1 MEWMDVVLL
10 VVTGAAGGFVGGLV
24 GVGGGLIFA
33 PVLFFY
39 YQAVGIQPEFV
50 APLTIGTSLLCTL
63 VVALSSAYS
72 QYQKKVVVTR
82 VALFVGA
89 SSVVSVF
96 LMTRFVTTQPWYD
109 TDVFQIVFSAVLLVV
124 VIRMIQPNRHA
135 VETDDG
141 ADIRAGKR
149 PFALFASGTVAG
161 SISAAVGVGGGIVM
175 VPMYNHLLRLPIHR
189 AAGTSSATIVLI
201 SLVGVLSYIGT
212 GWGSAV
218 TETSVGYV
226 DLGRAMMLSL
236 PAAVTA
242 RLGVY
247 VAHRINR
254 LMLRRSFAV
263 VAMLVAVRLLWRV
276 FE

>member
-1 MEWMDVVLL
+1 MEWMDVALL
-10 VVTGAAGGFVGGLV
+10 VVTGVAGGFVGGLV

-39 YQAVGIQPEFV
+39 FQAIGIQPEFV
-50 APLTIGTSLLCTL
+50 APLTIGTSLLSTL
-63 VVALSSAYS
+63 VVALSSAYF

-82 VALFVGA
+82 IALFVGG

-109 TDVFQIVFSAVLLVV
+109 TDVFQIVFSVVLLVV
-124 VIRMIQPNRHA
+124 VIRMIQPMRRT
-135 VETDDG
+135 VEADDS
-141 ADIRAGKR
+141 ADLESGMR
-149 PFALFASGTVAG
+149 PLAWFASGTVAG
-161 SISAAVGVGGGIVM
+161 TISAAVGVGGGIVM
-175 VPMYNHLLRLPIHR
+175 VPMYNNLLRLPIHR

-201 SLVGVLSYIGT
+201 SLVGVLSYIGL

-218 TETSVGYV
+218 TETSVGFV
-226 DLGRAMMLSL
+226 DLSRAMMLSL

-254 LMLRRSFAV
+254 LMLRRSFAM
-263 VAMLVAVRLLWRV
+263 VALLVAVRLLWGV